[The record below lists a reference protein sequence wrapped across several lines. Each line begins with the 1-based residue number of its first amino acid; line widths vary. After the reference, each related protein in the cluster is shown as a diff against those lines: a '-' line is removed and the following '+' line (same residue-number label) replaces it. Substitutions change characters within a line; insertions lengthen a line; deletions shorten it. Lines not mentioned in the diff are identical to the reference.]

1 MSDSNDA
8 LMALLAQS
16 MSNAKKI
23 THNSKQKPEC
33 VAAKRVSGTATA
45 TVHKSTAVVKKK
57 PPAAAT
63 GHAGALHHAPAQGEA
78 VKKKLVAAA
87 GTAAAGVSHA
97 QAKATPAHTAMTHT
111 TVKVA
116 HSSTVHV
123 TEVHAVG
130 IATVG
135 AVKKKP
141 AASKAGSTAHATP
154 ETTPTP
160 HAPATKPKVPIT
172 KPAGTAEHATT
183 VTTKPAEAKN
193 LAAAAAGSQGEPE
206 TPKAKL
212 SAEDTIITKPLPV
225 AHAARASSSP
235 SSRPKLVKKPASA
248 PKTKSAAVAATVT
261 SPASVAKKPA
271 VKPAATTAIKSAV
284 GAAPKAGHKLVA
296 KPHPAQVPASEGVVA
311 KPKAVVHHTTAA
323 KPATHSAGGVVHH
336 AVTDAKPAV
345 KPATKPLEQ
354 KVGAVKVPSSPE
366 THATAATPA
375 HKPAPRAG
383 AHTAVTTTVVPVA
396 AAKPAAT
403 ASSKVA
409 TSASAKPK
417 SVVKRVVKK
426 LVQKPEE
433 EIMSEPKEAATPEP
447 KEAATP
453 AVPSLEELHPAP
465 LVVEEVKMPQVDSAL
480 LKELALTSA
489 RIDELLIQNADLAA
503 VLEKNNLEITER
515 RKARVDVL
523 QEEASALAKQV
534 EEQTDLQDR
543 LRTEHQSLDEQLKLD
558 QEETATTVDTSVEAR
573 ALTEANDA
581 SLAEIKRASHEA
593 RRKWSKKEKK
603 LNKKYGDTVGDAD
616 EDEEDTKKQEEI
628 QKLQSEIDKLAARQ
642 SAKRNELK
650 EEIARR
656 KSAKAAVQTAEQQL
670 GESDHRTPRDNKIE
684 SDSTEGSSHSSRS
697 HHRHRTPRKQGDTEE
712 VNPPGEEPEAA
723 RTTNPEAAQVAEDC
737 SPEKN
742 EEEQV
747 TPATEANKEEAPSL
761 MPQGPVTVAAIK
773 LLRQNSAHNI
783 NNMQLQIMRTLIKNR
798 SNSERFRREEPSP
811 YGETY
816 SGVAR
821 KRGKGSVP
829 CARPY

>member
-33 VAAKRVSGTATA
+33 VAAKRVSGTAT
-45 TVHKSTAVVKKK
+45 HKSTAVKKK

-97 QAKATPAHTAMTHT
+97 QAKVVSAHTT

-154 ETTPTP
+154 ETP
-160 HAPATKPKVPIT
+160 APVTKPKVSIT
-172 KPAGTAEHATT
+172 KPAGTVEHATT
-183 VTTKPAEAKN
+183 VATKPAEAKN
-193 LAAAAAGSQGEPE
+193 LVAAKEPSAAAGGQGEPE

-212 SAEDTIITKPLPV
+212 SVEDTVTTKLLPA
-225 AHAARASSSP
+225 AHAARASSSA
-235 SSRPKLVKKPASA
+235 SSRLKLVTKPASA

-271 VKPAATTAIKSAV
+271 VKPAAAIAIKSVV

-296 KPHPAQVPASEGVVA
+296 KPHPAQVPASEGIVA
-311 KPKAVVHHTTAA
+311 KPKAVAHHTTAA

-354 KVGAVKVPSSPE
+354 KVGAVEVPSTPE
-366 THATAATPA
+366 THATTATTA

-383 AHTAVTTTVVPVA
+383 AHTAVPVAAGKPVA
-396 AAKPAAT
+396 AAKPAT
-403 ASSKVA
+403 ASSKAA
-409 TSASAKPK
+409 TSASAKP
-417 SVVKRVVKK
+417 VVKRVVKK
-426 LVQKPEE
+426 LAQKSGAET
-433 EIMSEPKEAATPEP
+433 ISEPPKEAA
-447 KEAATP
+447 AP
-453 AVPSLEELHPAP
+453 AVPLLEELHPAP
-465 LVVEEVKMPQVDSAL
+465 LVVEEVKMPQVDSVL

-489 RIDELLIQNADLAA
+489 RIDELLSQNADLAA

-543 LRTEHQSLDEQLKLD
+543 LRTEHQSLDEQLELD
-558 QEETATTVDTSVEAR
+558 QKETVTTADTSVEAR

-603 LNKKYGDTVGDAD
+603 LNKKYGDTVDAD
-616 EDEEDTKKQEEI
+616 EG
-628 QKLQSEIDKLAARQ
+628 L
-642 SAKRNELK
+642 
-650 EEIARR
+650 
-656 KSAKAAVQTAEQQL
+656 
-670 GESDHRTPRDNKIE
+670 
-684 SDSTEGSSHSSRS
+684 HSVF
-697 HHRHRTPRKQGDTEE
+697 T
-712 VNPPGEEPEAA
+712 
-723 RTTNPEAAQVAEDC
+723 
-737 SPEKN
+737 
-742 EEEQV
+742 
-747 TPATEANKEEAPSL
+747 
-761 MPQGPVTVAAIK
+761 
-773 LLRQNSAHNI
+773 
-783 NNMQLQIMRTLIKNR
+783 
-798 SNSERFRREEPSP
+798 
-811 YGETY
+811 
-816 SGVAR
+816 
-821 KRGKGSVP
+821 
-829 CARPY
+829 